1 MEHARVIEMKDIVGS
16 GLPAITPED
25 YELKES
31 GTYDVAKRD
40 LMTSG
45 KTKAFLEQRKY
56 LDDMA
61 NEMRLSILEKREH
74 REQLR
79 KVQAFDTFR
88 EKHPSKVVK
97 VNGYEIR
104 VPIVSMPKQV
114 KTQPTKP
121 HPIVPKIKA
130 QTTKRKRN
138 HTQRTGKTMR
148 SLRKVK
154 GVKIFSFPDDVWKVR
169 KK

>member
-1 MEHARVIEMKDIVGS
+1 MKDIVGS

-61 NEMRLSILEKREH
+61 NEMRLSILEKKEH

-104 VPIVSMPKQV
+104 VPIVSRI
-114 KTQPTKP
+114 T
-121 HPIVPKIKA
+121 
-130 QTTKRKRN
+130 
-138 HTQRTGKTMR
+138 
-148 SLRKVK
+148 LR
-154 GVKIFSFPDDVWKVR
+154 R
-169 KK
+169 